1 MLARCLAAAVASL
14 LAILLAPA
22 GASATHLTATGS
34 PGGPSVPWGFNEDWG
49 WSNNAFSGAEMA
61 NRHMQLAGAIMPD
74 SLSANRFHV
83 QWAYVEGVRGTYDW
97 AISDAV
103 YAAMQQHT
111 VKPIMLLHRAP
122 PWARDPAATCPFGA
136 EDVCAYPPLPQY
148 DSEWKSFVQA
158 AVARYPNVRA
168 VEIWNE
174 PNLGVFWAPAADP
187 DRYAAILKAAHDAV
201 IAAGSSTPVL
211 VGGLFPAINADSSN
225 GANVSANEFLDRVY
239 ATAGAG
245 AFEGIGSHPYA
256 GQAPYVE
263 KMWTRLDALR
273 AVRDQYGDGATP
285 LWITEMGISTDA
297 ASGVPPDQ
305 QGDVLAE
312 LYRSTEGHDI
322 RSFAI
327 HRLYD
332 IGSNGGQYGVLYQ
345 DLSPKPAYCELGA
358 AIGTACPLPPTTP
371 TEPPPTITTPPSRAP
386 APGPAPPEPPTC
398 RGKPVSIV
406 GTAGP
411 DQIVGTPAADVIDA
425 QGGNDTVTALGAN
438 DVVCGG
444 PGKDTLKGGPG
455 KDTLLGQKGKD
466 TLKGGGG
473 TDTCIGGKAN
483 DSASACEVEKSI

>member
-1 MLARCLAAAVASL
+1 
-14 LAILLAPA
+14 
-22 GASATHLTATGS
+22 
-34 PGGPSVPWGFNEDWG
+34 SVPWGFNEDWG
-49 WSNNAFSGAEMA
+49 WSNGAFSSAETA
-61 NRHMQLAGAIMPD
+61 NLHMQKAGAIMPD

-83 QWAYVEGVRGTYDW
+83 MWSYVEGVRGTYDW
-97 AISDAV
+97 SMSDAQ
-103 YAAMQQHT
+103 YAAMQKYT
-111 VKPIMLLHRAP
+111 KKPIMLLHRAP
-122 PWARDPAATCPFGA
+122 VWARDPAATCPSGGT
-136 EDVCAYPPLPQY
+136 ERCIYPPLPQF
-148 DSEWKSFVQA
+148 DGDWEAFVKA
-158 AVARYPNVRA
+158 AVARYPNVSA
-168 VEIWNE
+168 IEIWNE
-174 PNLGVFWAPAADP
+174 PNLATFWAPAADP
-187 DRYAAILKAAHDAV
+187 DRYAAILIAAHEAA
-201 IAAGSSTPVL
+201 IA
-211 VGGLFPAINADSSN
+211 ADSSAPVLTGGLYPATTN
-225 GANVSANEFLDRVY
+225 GGNVSAREFLDQVY

-256 GQAPYVE
+256 HQASYVE
-263 KMWTRLDALR
+263 RMWTRLDALR

-285 LWITEMGISTDA
+285 LWITEAGISTEA
-297 ASGVPPDQ
+297 AAGVPLDQ
-305 QGDVLAE
+305 QGDLLAE
-312 LYRSTEGHDI
+312 LYRSIEGHDI
-322 RSFAI
+322 RSFVI

-332 IGSNGGQYGVLYQ
+332 IGSDYWDQYGVLYQ
-345 DLSPKPAYCELGA
+345 DLMPKPAYCELGA

-371 TEPPPTITTPPSRAP
+371 TEPPPTTTTPPSPAP

-455 KDTLLGQKGKD
+455 TDTLLGQKGKD

-473 TDTCIGGKAN
+473 KDTCIGGKSN